1 MTYYSTWA
9 NKWIREVLG
18 WLEGQSERL
27 CPTGEAP
34 WANHRVTWGDSD
46 RLEGNVDSLSA
57 PLLVNEQSN
66 EVQSLRKWIFLY
78 PCACHRLICTVLFLW
93 GKDLHPGV
101 ETWIARHKYCSQ
113 EIEESVLKCYS
124 PQPLRTLIFFSF
136 FFTNSEPRSHW
147 GLANFTGLIFSLLFS
162 QIFSPWITATNI
174 KLNSRAHGWDALI
187 IYML

>member
-113 EIEESVLKCYS
+113 EIGESVLKCYS

-136 FFTNSEPRSHW
+136 FLQLWTQKPLRISKLHW
-147 GLANFTGLIFSLLFS
+147 SDFLTTIFSD
-162 QIFSPWITATNI
+162 IFP
-174 KLNSRAHGWDALI
+174 LNHCHKHKA
-187 IYML
+187 